1 MASQWPPKKNTA
13 FTLYFSLYKSDG
25 TIIANP
31 DASITKKVSI
41 DGAAVADI
49 TASVT
54 EEDTTYGQLSVVLS
68 SSEMNGDAIWVYIK
82 DGTAGCVPFTC
93 TLYTAGS
100 LHDEMKADTAA
111 ILVDTGTTLDGRIPA
126 ALVSGRMDASVGAV
140 ASGAITAAA
149 LDATVQARLGIV
161 AYGTAQAV
169 TGTTIQLA
177 SASTFADDE
186 LLGAVVVIT
195 GGSTGVGQSRMITDY
210 VSSTD
215 TATVDTWTTTPTG
228 TITYVVFAAAPAS
241 ATSLPAV
248 TVGTGGITSSSFA
261 ADAITTA
268 SIAQDAYDDI
278 ADAVWDEAMGAHVG
292 GGSAGLYLANIL
304 ADTDELQTD
313 WVNGGRLDLL
323 LDGAA
328 SAGDPWTTAL
338 PGAYGAGTAG
348 KIVGD
353 NLNAP
358 VADVPTVAEFEART
372 LVAADYVVVGDTLA
386 AVTTVGSVTGA
397 VGSVTGAVGSV
408 TGAVG
413 SVTAGVTLAN
423 DAVSAAALS
432 AAAIDEILDEQ
443 IGDGTITM
451 RQALRV
457 ILAGMAGKLSGA
469 ATTSVTIR
477 NLADSADVVVATVD
491 ADGNRSAV
499 TVTP

>member
-31 DASITKKVSI
+31 GTYTKKVSI

-54 EEDTTYGQLSVVLS
+54 EEDTTYGQLSVVLAS
-68 SSEMNGDAIWVYIK
+68 GEMNGDAIWVYIV
-82 DGTAGCVPFTC
+82 DNTAGCVPFTC

-195 GGSTGVGQSRMITDY
+195 GGTTGVGQSRMITDY

-215 TATVDTWTTTPTG
+215 TATVDAWTTTPTG

-241 ATSLPAV
+241 AISVPSVNVAQWLGSTAPAM
-248 TVGTGGITSSSFA
+248 TGDAFA
-261 ADAITTA
+261 RLGAPAGASVSADIAAIE
-268 SIAQDAYDDI
+268 AQTDDI
-278 ADAVWDEAMGAHVG
+278 GVAGAGLTALSVNVAKINNVTITG
-292 GGSAGLYLANIL
+292 DGSATPF
-304 ADTDELQTD
+304 D
-313 WVNGGRLDLL
+313 
-323 LDGAA
+323 
-328 SAGDPWTTAL
+328 
-338 PGAYGAGTAG
+338 
-348 KIVGD
+348 
-353 NLNAP
+353 
-358 VADVPTVAEFEART
+358 VA
-372 LVAADYVVVGDTLA
+372 
-386 AVTTVGSVTGA
+386 
-397 VGSVTGAVGSV
+397 
-408 TGAVG
+408 
-413 SVTAGVTLAN
+413 
-423 DAVSAAALS
+423 
-432 AAAIDEILDEQ
+432 
-443 IGDGTITM
+443 
-451 RQALRV
+451 
-457 ILAGMAGKLSGA
+457 
-469 ATTSVTIR
+469 
-477 NLADSADVVVATVD
+477 
-491 ADGNRSAV
+491 
-499 TVTP
+499 